1 MKLELHTEAAK
12 NFNSKAEGLLAELT
26 SVPLTPHQGHQ
37 GPLDPDVH
45 VAAHFNPQ
53 NIIGDVKVKY
63 IDYSGNEVA
72 KSFELGAARVG
83 LFGDGYKNLVRIA
96 EGMHKSRAIQ
106 NAVSLGLLID
116 LIFDWVRLRHQA
128 APVPQMTDY
137 VLGECEKRLE
147 DVEIWIPVYMLH
159 VQSPLT
165 IGWVTLTEIT
175 RAMLDEWHGGMIA
188 QVPEESRAVVEHH
201 LSQERSKFQGFAA
214 ATLKM
219 RAEPE
224 RAAEVAFEEAEQC
237 LALLRFFAP
246 ASFNPKYTSYCVPLG
261 REHVESS
268 EYLTVRDGKI
278 TSYFTGV
285 VDMREPAWALSTKKI
300 AELRA
305 NGIDA
310 LNGML
315 AEPKRS
321 EYQEDLLAALRMY
334 SKSALA
340 KDFADR
346 LVYMLIALESM
357 FLRNNSE
364 PIVDNISERMA
375 LFAGQT
381 VSERRAIVSNVKK
394 TYGLRSAFV
403 HHGRG
408 IGIDEITT
416 LEKFMVTAWRCMQ
429 SLIGY
434 AADGSATKVILLDRL
449 EDMKLSGGASGA

>member
-1 MKLELHTEAAK
+1 MELELHPQAAT
-12 NFNSKAEGLLAELT
+12 NFNLKAEVLLAELT
-26 SVPLTPHQGHQ
+26 SVPLPSRQGHH

-45 VAAHFNPQ
+45 VAAHFNSK
-53 NIIGDVKVKY
+53 NIIGDVEVRH
-63 IDYSGNEVA
+63 IDYSGNELA
-72 KSFELGAARVG
+72 KSFELGVARVG
-83 LFGDGYKNLVRIA
+83 LFGDSYKNLVRIA
-96 EGMHKSRAIQ
+96 EGMHKSRALQ

-116 LIFDWVRLRHQA
+116 LIFDWVRHRHQDE
-128 APVPQMTDY
+128 PVPQMTDY

-159 VQSPLT
+159 VQSTLS
-165 IGWVTLTEIT
+165 IGRVTLTEIT
-175 RAMLDEWHGGMIA
+175 RAMIDEWHGGMLT
-188 QVPEESRAVVEHH
+188 QVPEESKAVVEHH
-201 LSQERSKFQGFAA
+201 LSQERTKFQGFAA
-214 ATLKM
+214 AILKM

-224 RAAEVAFEEAEQC
+224 RAAEVAFEEAEQS

-268 EYLTVRDGKI
+268 EYLTVSDGKI
-278 TSYFTGV
+278 TSYFTGA
-285 VDMREPAWALSTKKI
+285 VDMREPAWALSTGKI

-310 LNGML
+310 LNGIL
-315 AEPKRS
+315 ANPKRS
-321 EYQEDLLAALRMY
+321 EYQEDLLAAIRMY

-375 LFAGQT
+375 LFAGRT
-381 VSERRAIVSNVKK
+381 VGERRAIVSNVKK

-416 LEKFMVTAWRCMQ
+416 LKEFMVTAWRCMQ

-434 AADGSATKVILLDRL
+434 AVDGGATKLKLLERL
-449 EDMKLSGGASGA
+449 EDMKLSGGTQE